1 MKNVSL
7 RRLRTLWFAVLIG
20 VITLV
25 GSLYLNT
32 KSVLADEAE
41 TQGTDEEIQTVLKF
55 RDGEVPAE
63 LSVTTF
69 MRDSM
74 RFHKELA
81 LLAMGLAG
89 VAYDDGRPT
98 LGSGEYL
105 IPAYHSLG
113 FTDDNIWLF
122 SYPKNELNRT
132 EEEIFTDNS
141 LAFSIAC
148 RDLGDQLLMILNFRG
163 SSADEDW
170 EYNFLGLSE
179 TQGRSFYG
187 ENNAWPGFIEFVDGL
202 KKGLNL
208 YIEAHPFV
216 KQADATGKLV
226 AFVVGHSL
234 GGAAANL
241 TGKLLNEGDAGLENL
256 DPSRIFVYTFAAPL
270 VSLDVTQDANIHN
283 VVNDN
288 DIVPHL
294 PIGRKHYGVDYH
306 FSTGSSLYECHTMMT
321 YARAVM
327 EERIDPIAPAMSML
341 QGVFKS
347 GADDPKPEATTEVAP
362 VDMQT
367 EADVTEANATEE
379 NVTDAIATTAVAIG
393 KADATQPAS
402 AEVTQPSS
410 EAAGDSGKIGS
421 PNSEPMPDDYHNVIP
436 YILVIGGGLI
446 VLLILG
452 IVIHA
457 VKKGRKRKH

>member
-1 MKNVSL
+1 MKNVGL

-20 VITLV
+20 VVTLV
-25 GSLYLNT
+25 GSLYVNT

-113 FTDDNIWLF
+113 FADDNIWLF

-148 RDLGDQLLMILNFRG
+148 RELGDQLLMILNFRG
-163 SSADEDW
+163 SSAEEDW
-170 EYNFLGLSE
+170 DYNFLGLSE
-179 TQGRSFYG
+179 TRGRSFYG
-187 ENNAWPGFIEFVDGL
+187 ENNAWPGFMEFLEGF
-202 KKGLNL
+202 KKGLSL
-208 YIEAHPFV
+208 FIEGHPV
-216 KQADATGKLV
+216 VRQADAAGKLV

-288 DIVPHL
+288 DIVAHVPL
-294 PIGRKHYGVDYH
+294 GRKHYGVDYH
-306 FSTGSSLYECHTMMT
+306 FSTGSDVVESHTMMT

-327 EERIDPIAPAMSML
+327 EDRLDPIAPAL
-341 QGVFKS
+341 GILEGVFKKAGS
-347 GADDPKPEATTEVAP
+347 DDPKPEATTEVAP
-362 VDMQT
+362 VDRQT
-367 EADVTEANATEE
+367 EADVTEADVTE
-379 NVTDAIATTAVAIG
+379 VDATTAVEIG
-393 KADATQPAS
+393 KADATQAPS

-410 EAAGDSGKIGS
+410 EATGDSGKIGS

-436 YILVIGGGLI
+436 YVLVIGGGLL
-446 VLLILG
+446 VLIFLG

-457 VKKGRKRKH
+457 VKKGRKRKN

>member
-1 MKNVSL
+1 MKQGRDRWLSVVFVAVILWIVAGLSA
-7 RRLRTLWFAVLIG
+7 RTV
-20 VITLV
+20 
-25 GSLYLNT
+25 Y
-32 KSVLADEAE
+32 ADEVV
-41 TQGTDEEIQTVLKF
+41 TGSQDEDIKTVLKF
-55 RDGEVPAE
+55 RDGEIEAE
-63 LSVTTF
+63 LNTQTF
-69 MRDSM
+69 NRDSS

-132 EEEIFTDNS
+132 EEEIFTDDS

-148 RDLGDQLLMILNFRG
+148 RELGDQLLLVMDFRG
-163 SSADEDW
+163 SSAEEDW
-170 EYNFLGLSE
+170 DYNFLGLTE
-179 TQGRSFYG
+179 TEGRSFYG
-187 ENNAWPGFIEFVDGL
+187 ENNAWPGFIEFLEGL
-202 KKGLNL
+202 KKGLKL
-208 YIEAHPFV
+208 YVEAHPVV
-216 KQADATGKLV
+216 KQADQAGKLV

-234 GGAAANL
+234 GGAGANL

-321 YARAVM
+321 YARAILEDRV
-327 EERIDPIAPAMSML
+327 DPIAPALEIL
-341 QGVFKS
+341 QGAFQSLVDGKTEPTT
-347 GADDPKPEATTEVAP
+347 AEVVEPTTAEVVEPTTAEAVESTTVEAVEPTTA
-362 VDMQT
+362 T
-367 EADVTEANATEE
+367 EIAKVEPTTAEKVTEAATEAPTE
-379 NVTDAIATTAVAIG
+379 SV
-393 KADATQPAS
+393 K
-402 AEVTQPSS
+402 
-410 EAAGDSGKIGS
+410 
-421 PNSEPMPDDYHNVIP
+421 EPEPDDYHNIVPPLILICGGVLILI
-436 YILVIGGGLI
+436 ILVI
-446 VLLILG
+446 
-452 IVIHA
+452 VIRA
-457 VKKGRKRKH
+457 VKKNKKA